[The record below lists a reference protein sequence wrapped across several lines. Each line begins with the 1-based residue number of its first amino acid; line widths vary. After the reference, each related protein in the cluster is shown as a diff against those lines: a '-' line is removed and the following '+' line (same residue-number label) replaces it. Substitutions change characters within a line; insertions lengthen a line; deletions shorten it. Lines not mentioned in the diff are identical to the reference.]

1 MNNLEKYKKD
11 LNQLIEE
18 GEKLL
23 ISIQN
28 ELAFKKDRPDLI
40 RVCLPSFRNFYQT
53 WYSEALVL
61 IEFILPNRVM
71 DFKKFYEKPK
81 VRKLMNPENYT
92 ISDYLQGLSI
102 SNDPTIQLSALAH
115 FEQQFNILKSCQ
127 KRFES
132 SLFDIKQLLQA
143 DLFNSELDAAK
154 ELNNKGFVRGAGAVA
169 GVVLEHHLSQ
179 VCSNHKIQP
188 NKQFPPTING
198 FNQLLKNSGVIEL
211 EKFMNIQYLGS
222 LRNLCDHKKSKE
234 PTEEEVDKLI
244 DGVNEVTKTVF

>member
-23 ISIQN
+23 ISIRN
-28 ELAFKKDRPDLI
+28 DLVPKKDYSDLI
-40 RVCLPSFRNFYQT
+40 NRYLPNFKNHYQS

-61 IEFILPNRVM
+61 IELILPNRAV
-71 DFKKFYEKPK
+71 DFKKYYEKPK
-81 VRKLMNPENYT
+81 VRKLMNHENYT

-179 VCSNHKIQP
+179 ICFNHKIQP
-188 NKQFPPTING
+188 KKNSTINDY
-198 FNQLLKNSGVIEL
+198 NDLLKSSNVIEL
-211 EKFMNIQYLGS
+211 PKFRFIQLLGD
-222 LRNLCDHKKSKE
+222 LRNLCDHKKSIE
-234 PTEEEVDKLI
+234 PTKEEIDKLI

>member
-23 ISIQN
+23 ISIRN
-28 ELAFKKDRPDLI
+28 DLFPKKDYSDLI
-40 RVCLPSFRNFYQT
+40 NHYLPNFKNHYQS

-61 IEFILPNRVM
+61 IELILPNRAV
-71 DFKKFYEKPK
+71 DFKKYYEKPK
-81 VRKLMNPENYT
+81 VVKLLNHENYT
-92 ISDYLQGLSI
+92 ISHYLQGLSI
-102 SNDPTIQLSALAH
+102 SNDPTIQLSALAN

-154 ELNNKGFVRGAGAVA
+154 ELNNKGFVRGAGAIA

-179 VCSNHKIQP
+179 VCSKHKLQT

-211 EKFMNIQYLGS
+211 EKFMNVQFLGA

-234 PTEEEVDKLI
+234 PTKEEVDKLI

>member
-23 ISIQN
+23 ISIRN
-28 ELAFKKDRPDLI
+28 DLVPKKDYSDLI
-40 RVCLPSFRNFYQT
+40 NHCLPNFKNLYQS
-53 WYSEALVL
+53 WYSEALVV
-61 IEFILPNRVM
+61 IELILPNRVM

-81 VRKLMNPENYT
+81 VGKLLNHENYT
-92 ISDYLQGLSI
+92 ISHYLQGLSI

-154 ELNNKGFVRGAGAVA
+154 ELNNKGFVRGAGAIA

-188 NKQFPPTING
+188 KKNPSINDY
-198 FNQLLKNSGVIEL
+198 NDLLKSSNVIEL
-211 EKFMNIQYLGS
+211 PKFRFIQLLGD
-222 LRNLCDHKKSKE
+222 LRNLCDHKKSIE
-234 PTEEEVDKLI
+234 PTKEEIDKLI